1 MRNLAELIFLNMLDQ
16 MKAVLDLGEY
26 RLGADQK
33 AFAYFKR
40 VIMDIFYERTKQLLS
55 GLEHDGW
62 LTRCTCESNLRHG
75 YTQCAS
81 CHGAGYVNA
90 FGNEREKYE

>member
-1 MRNLAELIFLNMLDQ
+1 MHNLAELIFLNMLDQ

-26 RLGADQK
+26 RLGADKK

-40 VIMDIFYERTKQLLS
+40 VIMDIFYDSTRQLFTS
-55 GLEHDGW
+55 LEQEGW
-62 LTRCTCESNLRHG
+62 LARCACGSNLRHG
-75 YTQCAS
+75 YTACPS

-90 FGNEREKYE
+90 PERQDSSTA